1 MGVWRKK
8 LRNQSRRI
16 GKQSSDRNR
25 YQRKKAPKPRKAKT
39 SIRIAKPT
47 SLFTESNWETLP
59 LPRATA
65 TRLS

>member
-8 LRNQSRRI
+8 LRNQRRRI

-25 YQRKKAPKPRKAKT
+25 YQREKAPKPRKVKR
-39 SIRIAKPT
+39 SIRIG